1 MILRGAGE
9 HRLLTFTNGITA
21 IVNVILSIVLIRP
34 FGLVGVALGTLIPT
48 TAAAVLVLYP
58 AACRRVNLPVNRPL
72 REAFWPAVWPAVFML
87 ATLEGLERIPP
98 AGLIEV
104 GIHLAVAG
112 AVYAGLFAGV
122 AIGANERRF
131 YWTKIR
137 SLLERRGRAPVAA

>member
-1 MILRGAGE
+1 MHDDPEDHYPLYPLGMLRR
-9 HRLLTFTNGITA
+9 H
-21 IVNVILSIVLIRP
+21 
-34 FGLVGVALGTLIPT
+34 GLVGAQDL
-48 TAAAVLVLYP
+48 AE
-58 AACRRVNLPVNRPL
+58 RLPSWSETEL

-87 ATLEGLERIPP
+87 ATLEGLERLPP

-112 AVYAGLFAGV
+112 AVYAGLFVRV